1 MRFAV
6 LHAIRRCVSSKRR
19 ACCAAVA
26 ALAIVMLA
34 VAPESAR
41 AGNLQIVVESTTSL
55 PGTKGQF
62 DVDLV
67 NNSSSAVTVAGFSV
81 DVLLTDTTFVTFT
94 GIDMGTTA
102 PYIFSITG
110 SFPPGFS
117 GQLLPM
123 EVTGNDLAATAGQVV
138 NPGETWGLA
147 HISYLVDPS
156 APPGTVV
163 PMVLEQFP
171 QNFPSGGTSLSDPSG
186 AGIPF
191 DGLGPNGTI
200 TVGTLAIPEPASV
213 TLLAISGLMLL
224 GGGTRFARRRRVA

>member
-1 MRFAV
+1 MHRGCVVAV
-6 LHAIRRCVSSKRR
+6 GA
-19 ACCAAVA
+19 
-26 ALAIVMLA
+26 LA
-34 VAPESAR
+34 VALLAIATPPAR
-41 AGNLQIVVESTTSL
+41 AGNLDIVVESTTAL

-62 DVDLV
+62 DVLLV

-138 NPGETWGLA
+138 NPGDTWGLA

-156 APPGTVV
+156 APLGTVV

-171 QNFPSGGTSLSDPSG
+171 QNFASGGTSLSDPSG

-191 DGLGPNGTI
+191 DGLGSNGTI

-213 TLLAISGLMLL
+213 TLLAISGVMLL
-224 GGGTRFARRRRVA
+224 GGTRLARRRVLA